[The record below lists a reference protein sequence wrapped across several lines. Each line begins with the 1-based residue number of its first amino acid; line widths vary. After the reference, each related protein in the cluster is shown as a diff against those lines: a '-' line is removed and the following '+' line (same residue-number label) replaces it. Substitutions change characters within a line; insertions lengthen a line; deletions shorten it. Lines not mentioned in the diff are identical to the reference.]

1 MKKNKII
8 HLIWPPLLIYLVY
21 LLSKLVWYDSLSSL
35 TNDSVHYL
43 VMARH
48 YSPWASESN
57 AIASAW
63 LLQDFPPFFP
73 WLLAFSGAAHSL
85 LYAHLLVA
93 VMGLIS
99 LYFYYLLASQWL
111 NDRVLA
117 IFPLLVFSLSPGFLL
132 GLQGILS
139 ESLYLLL
146 VLIFL
151 LVYTVERKRS
161 GGQLILVI
169 LLLAAIMLTRTTGI
183 ALGLAIVA
191 QAVFASIA
199 QKKLQFQPALIL
211 LASLVLYLL
220 LMALWGPVKQSHYLG
235 ILIQYISSTDLYEA
249 GSNSPVHFS
258 LLTQLKYQLE
268 SWVSFWLIHWKTN
281 VFSASYFVILL
292 LALASL
298 SGLFLRLLKN
308 KYDAWYVLFFILILL
323 VWPYPGQLFRLVFPI
338 MPLLLI
344 YAGYAIRKLLE
355 LKKENKKKGLL
366 LASFYLT
373 ILAATLPSHA
383 FIHARLAL
391 ASEKQLVPVYE
402 IFRQS
407 SQYVASKQL
416 ALQNQMLKD
425 FTHVKDTVPENEKL
439 LYFKPAYLA
448 VLSDRTGVTAPS
460 PIYETS
466 YRSLSNSSG
475 ARYIFLTRLHPR
487 NTRLGYSGFQGIE
500 HLDGW
505 TKLVWC
511 SQLADRDLASC
522 LFRIESA
529 L

>member
-1 MKKNKII
+1 MARIKVI
-8 HLIWPPLLIYLVY
+8 HLIWPPLLFYIVY
-21 LLSKLVWYDSLSSL
+21 LLSKLVWFDSLSSL
-35 TNDSVHYL
+35 ANDSVHYL

-48 YSPWASESN
+48 YSPWVSESN

-63 LLQDFPPFFP
+63 LIQDFPPFFP

-93 VMGLIS
+93 VMGLVS
-99 LYFYYLLASQWL
+99 LYFYYLLACRWL

-146 VLIFL
+146 ALIFFM
-151 LVYTVERKRS
+151 VYTTERKKS
-161 GGQLILVI
+161 AGQLILLI
-169 LLLAAIMLTRTTGI
+169 LLLTAIMLTRTTGI

-191 QAVFASIA
+191 QAFFASIA
-199 QKKLQFQPALIL
+199 QKKLQFQPALMV
-211 LASLVLYLL
+211 AVSLVLYFL

-235 ILIQYISSTDLYEA
+235 LLIQFISGIDLYEA
-249 GSNSPVHFS
+249 GTNSPVHFS
-258 LLTQLKYQLE
+258 LMTQLKYQLE
-268 SWVSFWLIHWKTN
+268 TWASFWLIYWKTD
-281 VFSASYFVILL
+281 VFSAPYFVVLL
-292 LALASL
+292 LALTSL
-298 SGLFLRLLKN
+298 SGLFLRLIKN

-323 VWPYPGQLFRLVFPI
+323 VWPHPGQLFRLVFPI
-338 MPLLLI
+338 MPLLLV
-344 YAGYAIRKLLE
+344 YAGYAIKNLLE
-355 LKKENKKKGLL
+355 LKKENNRKGLI

-391 ASEKQLVPVYE
+391 ASGKQLLPVYQ
-402 IFRQS
+402 IFRHASQS
-407 SQYVASKQL
+407 MASKDL
-416 ALQNQMLKD
+416 ILQNQMQKD
-425 FTHVKDTVPENEKL
+425 FIHIKDSVPAGEKL
-439 LYFKPAYLA
+439 LYFKPSYIA

-460 PIYETS
+460 PINEAR
-466 YRSLSNSSG
+466 YRSLSHNSG

-487 NTRLGYSGFQGIE
+487 NTRPGYSGFRGIE

-511 SQLADRDLASC
+511 SQLADGGLASC
-522 LFRIESA
+522 LFRVNN
-529 L
+529 